1 MPHWFEIEDLSCPE
15 LAPYRDQKDVWLRSR
30 HHPQATPE
38 ASGTGLSGGLFL
50 AEGELVLGE
59 LLRSRH
65 EVVSVLVA
73 SNKTERLRPMLDRLG
88 PDTPVF
94 AAPPEVVERIVG
106 YDLHRGVLACGRA
119 APLPGLDELLR
130 GATMV
135 AVLENL
141 SNHDNVGGIFRCVRA
156 LAGRAGAVLLT
167 RGCCDPLYRRALRV
181 SIGHALHVP
190 WTWLEH
196 GPADIDRVAAAG
208 FEVLALTPGLGAV
221 EIGQV
226 GRVER
231 FCLLAGAEG
240 AGLSRAALERAS
252 RLVRIGMDPAVDSLN
267 VTVCVGV
274 ALHALRPRVE

>member
-1 MPHWFEIEDLSCPE
+1 MAHLIEVDELSGPE

-30 HHPQATPE
+30 HHPRAEPQ

-73 SNKTERLRPMLDRLG
+73 SNKVERLRPMLERL
-88 PDTPVF
+88 DAATPVF
-94 AAPPEVVERIVG
+94 VGSPGVVERVVG

-119 APLPGLDELLR
+119 APLPSLEDVLR
-130 GATMV
+130 GARTLV
-135 AVLENL
+135 VLENL

-156 LAGRAGAVLLT
+156 LAGDAGAVLLT
-167 RGCCDPLYRRALRV
+167 PGCCDPLYRRALRV

-190 WTWLEH
+190 WTWLED
-196 GPADIDRVAAAG
+196 GAADISRVAAAG
-208 FEVLALTPGLGAV
+208 FEVLALTPEPRAV

-226 GRVER
+226 GRMER

-240 AGLSRAALERAS
+240 PGLSQAALERAS
-252 RLVRIGMDPAVDSLN
+252 RRVRIGMDPAVDSLN
-267 VTVCVGV
+267 VVVSVGV